1 MELSK
6 FIPIME
12 NKLKLLTLSI
22 VLASGSASAANYA
35 IEARGDAMGGVG
47 VVSANFLTAPFYNPA
62 LTAIY
67 RRNDDYGMITPSF
80 GLSYS
85 DEHKMVDDLKT
96 AADLIDQ
103 AVAGNTTNIAE
114 LDKTL
119 KALDGDIAKLEFGG
133 VVAFAIPNRFV
144 AANVFGKAY
153 AESFAQTDIYSGA
166 ASATPEL
173 NPAINAELSAVNAV
187 GIGVTEVGISLAK
200 YQTFLGQ
207 HISFGITPKL
217 QRIYT
222 YVYSANLNNYDIK
235 DVRDNGTGE
244 TTFNMDAGF
253 LWFHGPLRVGF
264 SATNLVSRDIKSQEL
279 AGSTVT
285 SQVDGTQSRTF
296 EARTFDYQIRPQYTV
311 GVGLVAD
318 YATISVDYDLNEE
331 KKFTGFNDNV
341 QMLRVG
347 GEIDIMRQLKLRA
360 GWKRNLAYDNLDD
373 TITAGIGLSPLNLFQ
388 LDIGASYTNEDSMG
402 GYINFLTSY

>member
-1 MELSK
+1 MK
-6 FIPIME
+6 
-12 NKLKLLTLSI
+12 KQLTLLSLSI
-22 VLASGSASAANYA
+22 ALASGTAVAANYA

-67 RRNDDYGMITPSF
+67 RRNDDVGMITPSF

-85 DEHKMVDDLKT
+85 DEHMMVDDLDK
-96 AADLIDQ
+96 AAGLIDK
-103 AVAGNTTNIAE
+103 AIGGDYSNISELGTTLN
-114 LDKTL
+114 
-119 KALDGDIAKLEFGG
+119 ALEGDIAKLEFGG
-133 VVAFAIPNRFV
+133 VVAFAIPNRYV

-153 AESFAQTDIYSGA
+153 AESFAQTDIYKGANSGIDPA
-166 ASATPEL
+166 L

-187 GIGVTEVGISLAK
+187 GVGVTEVGISLAK

-235 DVRDNGTGE
+235 DIRDNGTGE
-244 TTFNMDAGF
+244 TMFNMDAGF
-253 LWFHGPLRVGF
+253 LWFYGPLRVGF
-264 SATNLVSRDIKSQEL
+264 AATNLVSRDINTQEL
-279 AGSTVT
+279 AGSSVT
-285 SQVDGTQSRTF
+285 SKIDATQSRTF
-296 EARTFDYQIRPQYTV
+296 DPVSYSYQMRPLYTV

-331 KKFTGFNDNV
+331 ERYTNFNDNT

-360 GWKRNLAYDNLDD
+360 GWNRNLAYDNLDD
-373 TITAGIGLSPLNLFQ
+373 TVTAGIGLSPLNLFQ
-388 LDIGASYTNEDSMG
+388 LDIGASYTNENSMG
-402 GYINFLTSY
+402 AYINFLTSY

>member
-1 MELSK
+1 
-6 FIPIME
+6 ME
-12 NKLKLLTLSI
+12 NKIKFLTLSI
-22 VLASGSASAANYA
+22 ALAASSASAANYA

-47 VVSANFLTAPFYNPA
+47 VVSATFLTAPFYNPA

-85 DEHKMVDDLKT
+85 DEHMMVDDLKK
-96 AADLIDQ
+96 AADLIEQ
-103 AVAGNTTNIAE
+103 GTSNPANLNAAE
-114 LDKTL
+114 LDATL
-119 KALDGDIAKLEFGG
+119 KALDGDIAKLEIGG
-133 VVAFAIPNRFV
+133 VVAFAIPNKFI

-153 AESFAQTDIYSGA
+153 AESYANPLIASDSTNPNNDLRILENAQNST
-166 ASATPEL
+166 
-173 NPAINAELSAVNAV
+173 VNAV
-187 GIGVTEVGISLAK
+187 SVGVTEVGISLAK

-222 YVYSANLNNYDIK
+222 YVYEASFTNYDIK

-244 TTFNMDAGF
+244 TMFNMDAGF
-253 LWFHGPLRVGF
+253 LWFYGPLRVGF
-264 SATNLVSRDIKSQEL
+264 SATNLVSRDIKTLTIPSSVS
-279 AGSTVT
+279 GKPDVSY
-285 SQVDGTQSRTF
+285 S
-296 EARTFDYQIRPQYTV
+296 YQMRPLYTV

-331 KKFTGFNDNV
+331 ERYTNFNDNT

-360 GWKRNLAYDNLDD
+360 GWNRNLAYDNLDD
-373 TITAGIGLSPLNLFQ
+373 TVTAGIGLSPLNLFQ
-388 LDIGASYTNEDSMG
+388 LDIGASYTNENSMG
-402 GYINFLTSY
+402 AYINFLTSY